1 MTQFHPSL
9 RGPCR
14 RAPKISLEALEAPPL
29 PASSLLLPV
38 QEAQQSPDQST
49 TPCHR
54 IPMGKALPLPPP
66 HMSEGW
72 PPWALHPC
80 YLRGGGRWLAFQM
93 CLANRTRKDSGRGG
107 DRRKHGNITL
117 KPFQP
122 IRISTGTRQS
132 HAVLGGAA
140 GSIIWPRSLLSIS
153 HCPPGRG
160 IPRLPPTPPAR
171 PV

>member
-117 KPFQP
+117 KTVPAHPDQHWD
-122 IRISTGTRQS
+122 Q
-132 HAVLGGAA
+132 AVPRCSGW
-140 GSIIWPRSLLSIS
+140 GSWKHYLASFPPLHKSLPPRER
-153 HCPPGRG
+153 HP
-160 IPRLPPTPPAR
+160 PPTPHPTS
-171 PV
+171 